1 MLDLGFGL
9 NNIISV
15 LLVFNYILLHHYTWL
30 LCWGYWCKWG
40 TIKDPWQ
47 IPDGFCNWY
56 MHMKRNYLL
65 LHTVVIP
72 LQGIELTNHDIIGVH
87 SPSPKILGPPLIY
100 LVQLLAIL
108 DPHINICVGPLT
120 LALFWS
126 NLIYYPLTHL
136 FEAISFIT
144 L

>member
-1 MLDLGFGL
+1 
-9 NNIISV
+9 
-15 LLVFNYILLHHYTWL
+15 
-30 LCWGYWCKWG
+30 
-40 TIKDPWQ
+40 
-47 IPDGFCNWY
+47 

-100 LVQLLAIL
+100 LVQLSAIL

-120 LALFWS
+120 LALF
-126 NLIYYPLTHL
+126 
-136 FEAISFIT
+136 
-144 L
+144 